1 MIFLDYSPFTDI
13 ENKYFSTLNETT
25 RYNKIRFENAIFDEV
40 HIVEGI
46 DILSSFDKKEWGY
59 DTVFLWKGGNLEGG
73 NVSLNGIPIN
83 QLLIRRRKKDD
94 FTFENIGALDFNPD
108 LQFYEYKDRFVES
121 YEDYVYGIQPMGG
134 LVLGETTTAE
144 IESSFDSVW
153 IVGKDVQYKLMIN
166 LNIGGY
172 ETVIPTEVIETFGSQ
187 YPTVTSN
194 GDVKYRKGNLSC
206 VLASDKT
213 LDSGVINI
221 KEEKKIRRAIMSFL
235 TDRKPKYFKD
245 GSGESM
251 LISIINAPMLTP
263 TVESNLLMY
272 NINIDFVEIG
282 NTDAQSL
289 ADVGLIEDVI

>member
-94 FTFENIGALDFNPD
+94 FIFENVKSFDFD
-108 LQFYEYKDRFVES
+108 KDVQFYEFKDKFVES

-134 LVLGETTTAE
+134 SIESPVLGEITTGE
-144 IESSFDSVW
+144 VESEFDSAW
-153 IVGKDVQYKLMIN
+153 IVGKDTQYKLMIN

-172 ETVIPTEVIETFGSQ
+172 ETVIPTEVIESFGSQ
-187 YPTVTSN
+187 YPTITSN
-194 GDVKYRKGNLSC
+194 GDVRYRK
-206 VLASDKT
+206 
-213 LDSGVINI
+213 
-221 KEEKKIRRAIMSFL
+221 
-235 TDRKPKYFKD
+235 
-245 GSGESM
+245 
-251 LISIINAPMLTP
+251 
-263 TVESNLLMY
+263 
-272 NINIDFVEIG
+272 EIG
-282 NTDAQSL
+282 RAH
-289 ADVGLIEDVI
+289 V